1 MENFGNIK
9 DTFEKIIIESV
20 ITKDEKGKKLFSKY
34 IKMVKEDK
42 NLKNQFLIY
51 KNLQNTKFTNET
63 DAKDFIKE
71 NIELLK
77 SLNTT
82 DSNNKLVSLL
92 KGKSIVKVNEELYK
106 HIDFLV
112 KTKKTPSNINRISE
126 SINFIKDNM
135 LKVEEETITENIE
148 VIDLPPSVLTKLA
161 VNKLNS
167 KYSDINE
174 SEKEII
180 KSILNGTDEDK
191 SNTFKK
197 IKNECITIINTKLTE
212 SSDLDLKDKLLRV
225 KDKLL
230 NMEFDITTYQTD
242 INKVY
247 NLKES
252 VSSN

>member
-1 MENFGNIK
+1 MENFGNLK

-34 IKMVKEDK
+34 IKMLKEDK
-42 NLKNQFLIY
+42 NLKDQFLIY
-51 KNLQNTKFTNET
+51 KNLQNTKFTNES

-82 DSNNKLVSLL
+82 ESNNKLITLL
-92 KGKSIVKVNEELYK
+92 GENSIVKVNEEFYN
-106 HIDFLV
+106 HIQFLV
-112 KTKKTPSNINRISE
+112 NSKKTPSNINKITE
-126 SINFIKDNM
+126 SINFIKENM
-135 LKVEEETITENIE
+135 LKVDEETVTEQVE
-148 VIDLPPSVLTKLA
+148 LIDLPPSVLTKLA

-197 IKNECITIINTKLTE
+197 IKTECITIINEKLTE